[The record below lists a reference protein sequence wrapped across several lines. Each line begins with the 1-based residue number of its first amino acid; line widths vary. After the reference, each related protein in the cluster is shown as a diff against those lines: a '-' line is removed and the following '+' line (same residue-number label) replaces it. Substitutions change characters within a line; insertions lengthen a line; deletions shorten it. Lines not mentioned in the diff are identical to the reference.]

1 MEQISITDCSKM
13 MLSNY
18 KIHPKS
24 IRNYPRTMN
33 NISAKWNKSNE
44 TPLNLNNPN
53 KSINKRQNN
62 SYSANRT
69 RIIYR
74 YNQKQFINVKSRLTT
89 TPHKN
94 RNMQDYLDQ
103 TFSAFNTKLGT
114 TSKTFASE
122 NSDEINELKEK
133 LKKRDAELAKT
144 RSELRKLRKE
154 MDKLKAVNEK
164 LKDILKNIELS
175 TMTEDSKAEEEKLF
189 ITSELKANIN
199 DINSIEIE
207 KKSQKK
213 VTIKKTTSNIISKIG
228 IL

>member
-1 MEQISITDCSKM
+1 
-13 MLSNY
+13 
-18 KIHPKS
+18 
-24 IRNYPRTMN
+24 
-33 NISAKWNKSNE
+33 
-44 TPLNLNNPN
+44 
-53 KSINKRQNN
+53 
-62 SYSANRT
+62 
-69 RIIYR
+69 
-74 YNQKQFINVKSRLTT
+74 
-89 TPHKN
+89 
-94 RNMQDYLDQ
+94 
-103 TFSAFNTKLGT
+103 
-114 TSKTFASE
+114 
-122 NSDEINELKEK
+122 
-133 LKKRDAELAKT
+133 
-144 RSELRKLRKE
+144 